1 MPELPDVE
9 NFRKYF
15 NRTSLHK
22 KIQKVDVNAK
32 KMLKGVSSRSLQM
45 NLKNDSFSKT
55 SRHAKY
61 LFAHT
66 DNDKILVLH
75 FGMTGR
81 LQYYKN
87 EDEKPDHT
95 RMLINFSNGY
105 HLAFD
110 CPRKFGRIFL
120 IDDKRKFIEKR
131 KLGPDP
137 VADKLNL
144 SKFRKILDG
153 KRGAIKA
160 ALMDQKT
167 ISGLGNIYS
176 DEILFNAGI
185 HPASKTEKMSSDQ
198 LTKIY
203 RMMNKVLNKVIDV
216 DADVRK
222 MPRTYL
228 LSHRESGKDCPR
240 CSGKIRKKTIGGRS
254 AYFCDKHQKKLN

>member
-9 NFRKYF
+9 NFRRYF

-22 KIQKVDVNAK
+22 QIEKVDVGAK
-32 KMLKGVSSRSLQM
+32 RMLKGVSLRTLQM
-45 NLKNDSFSKT
+45 NLLNEKFDKT

-66 DNDKILVLH
+66 NNDKIMVLH
-75 FGMTGR
+75 FGMTGS
-81 LQYYKN
+81 LHYYK
-87 EDEKPDHT
+87 DDKDKPEHT
-95 RMLINFSNGY
+95 RMLIYFKNGY

-110 CPRKFGRIFL
+110 CPRKFGNIFL
-120 IDDKRKFIEKR
+120 IEDKQKFIEKK

-137 VADKLNL
+137 AADKFNL
-144 SKFRKILDG
+144 LKFREILDG
-153 KRGAIKA
+153 KRGTIKST
-160 ALMDQKT
+160 LMDQKT

-185 HPASKTEKMSSDQ
+185 HPASKTEKLNNDQ
-198 LTKIY
+198 IAKIY
-203 RMMNKVLNKVIDV
+203 HMMDKVLNKVIDIN
-216 DADVRK
+216 ADIQK

-228 LSHRESGKDCPR
+228 LPNRKPGEDCPR

-254 AYFCDKHQKKLN
+254 AYFCDKHQKKVS